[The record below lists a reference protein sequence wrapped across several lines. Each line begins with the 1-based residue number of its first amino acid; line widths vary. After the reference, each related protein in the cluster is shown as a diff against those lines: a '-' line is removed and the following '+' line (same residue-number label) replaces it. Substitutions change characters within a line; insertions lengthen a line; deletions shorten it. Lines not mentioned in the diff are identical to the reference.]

1 LALEYKHGLWSRLD
15 KEVLPFVTKPGRYVG
30 NELNSIHK
38 GHENGILKIALC
50 FPEMYEIGMSYLGMQ
65 ILYDLINRRPDCLAE
80 RAFAF
85 WPDME
90 EAMRQKGIPAFS
102 LESSTPLA
110 EFDVIGF
117 HLTYEMTF
125 ATALNMLELAGI
137 PLLSKDRR
145 ETDPLILAGG
155 SSTLNP
161 EPMADFIDAFFLGDA
176 EEAIHEIIDAIKESK
191 AQGLSRHETLLGL
204 SRISGIYIPQ
214 FYEPEY
220 DKSGHFAALKKLN
233 PEAPDRIKIQSVPEL
248 KTEYYPRCPVV
259 PFIETTH
266 DHLSIEIMRGCV
278 RGCRFCQAGYQYR
291 PRRQRPVDDI
301 VDHLFNG
308 LACTGYD
315 DVTLLSLSSTDY
327 KDINELLARVNPRLS
342 EQRIGLG
349 LPSLRPETLTPSI
362 LEAISS
368 GRKTGL
374 TLAPEAGT
382 ERLRAVL
389 GKNIS
394 DSAIYG
400 AIETA
405 LDSGWQTFKL
415 YFMIG
420 LPTETVDDIDG
431 IVAMLRKIAH
441 LARQRP
447 GRSSINVSLS
457 PFNPKTHTPWQWE
470 KQVGSADLKRKIDR
484 IIDGV
489 RKPNINIKYRDL
501 DLSIIEGI
509 IGRGD
514 RRLGTVILK
523 ACRKGSHLDGWSE
536 LFDKNRWYEAFTEC
550 GVDPNF
556 YSSAIDLDAPLPWD
570 HIDKG
575 ISKEFLK
582 KDNLKSKEGILP
594 ATAFDRI
601 KAIEPKAPAADGF
614 GRRQKRFI
622 KQTTAPGTFKLRVR
636 YSRDER
642 LRYLSHLDII
652 RTLYR
657 ALRRGEIPVAYS
669 EGFHPHIKIS
679 FGQPLPLGYTS
690 DAEYFDLQISQPFR
704 EEFMARLKTALPPGL
719 EITGYKYYFA
729 NVSSLTRQLNMA
741 RYEIPP
747 IEGIEYDSACIAQI
761 VSSKSLPVT
770 RVREGVEKQVDAG
783 QFIENIKFQDKGL
796 VLDVSQ
802 TPDGHIKPEELLTFG
817 LELDERLVK
826 PLVIHRRNQFQKTG
840 QRLIDPL
847 DLV

>member
-1 LALEYKHGLWSRLD
+1 LTLDFKHGLWNRLD
-15 KEVLPFVTKPGRYVG
+15 TEILPFVSRPGRYAG

-38 GHENGILKIALC
+38 AHNDGILKIALC

-65 ILYDLINRRPDCLAE
+65 ILYYLINRRPDCLAE

-90 EAMRQKGIPAFS
+90 EVMRKKGIPAFS
-102 LESSTPLA
+102 LESSTPLN

-125 ATALNMLELAGI
+125 TTALNVLDLAGI
-137 PLLSKDRR
+137 PLLSKDRS
-145 ETDPLILAGG
+145 ENDPLILAGG

-176 EEAIHEIIDAIKESK
+176 EEAIHGIVDVIRESR
-191 AQGLSRHETLLGL
+191 AGRLSRMETLLHLGH
-204 SRISGIYIPQ
+204 IPGVYVPQ
-214 FYEPEY
+214 FYQPIY
-220 DKSGHFAALKKLN
+220 DESGRFLSLKKLE
-233 PEAPDRIKIQSVPEL
+233 PEAPDKIKIQSVLEL
-248 KTEYYPRCPVV
+248 RSDYYPRCPIV

-301 VDHLFNG
+301 VDHLFNS

-327 KDINELLARVNPRLS
+327 KDINELLTRINPPLS
-342 EQRIGLG
+342 ELRVGLG
-349 LPSLRPETLTPSI
+349 LPSLRPETLTPFI

-405 LDSGWQTFKL
+405 LDRGWQTFKL

-431 IVAMLRKIAH
+431 IVAMLRKISH

-447 GRSSINVSLS
+447 GRSSINISLS
-457 PFNPKTHTPWQWE
+457 PFNPKSHTPWQWE
-470 KQVGSADLKRKIDR
+470 KQVGCTDLKRKIDR

-489 RKPNINIKYRDL
+489 RKPNINIKYRNL
-501 DLSIIEGI
+501 DLSAIEGI

-514 RRLGTVILK
+514 RRLAPVLLK
-523 ACRKGSHLDGWSE
+523 AFQKGSHLDGWSE
-536 LFDKNRWYEAFTEC
+536 LFDNNRWHEAFAEC
-550 GVDPNF
+550 GVDPDL
-556 YSSAIDLDAPLPWD
+556 YSGGIDLDSSLPWD

-582 KDNLKSKEGILP
+582 DDNLRSKKGIP
-594 ATAFDRI
+594 PVTAFDRTE
-601 KAIEPKAPAADGF
+601 AIGSTTSTDSGF
-614 GRRQKRFI
+614 GRKQKRFM
-622 KQTTAPGTFKLRVR
+622 KQTAAPGTYKLRVR
-636 YSRDER
+636 YSRDTR

-657 ALRRGEIPVAYS
+657 AIRRGEIPVAYS

-679 FGQPLPLGYTS
+679 FGQPLPVGYTS
-690 DAEYFDLQISQPFR
+690 EAEYFDLQISQPFR
-704 EEFMARLKTALPPGL
+704 EEFMIRLKAALPPGL

-729 NVSSLTRQLNMA
+729 NVSSLTKQLNMA
-741 RYEIPP
+741 RYAIPR
-747 IEGIEYDSACIAQI
+747 IEGIEYDPANISKII
-761 VSSKSLPVT
+761 SSKSLFIT
-770 RVREGVEKQVDAG
+770 RIREGIEKQIDAG
-783 QFIENIKFQDKGL
+783 QFIENIDPREGGL
-796 VLDVSQ
+796 VLDVRQ
-802 TPDGHIKPEELLTFG
+802 TPDGHIKPEELLIFG
-817 LELDERLVK
+817 LGFDESLVK
-826 PLVIHRRNQFQKTG
+826 PLVIHRKNQFQKTG
-840 QRLIDPL
+840 QRLIEPL